1 MVAALEAE
9 ANGASVALLDR
20 GPIGLSTN
28 SVLSNG
34 IFAGPTAQCPH
45 DEYVRDTLEAGK
57 GLNHNSLVRLVA
69 REAPILSHSL
79 SLLGLSC

>member
-20 GPIGLSTN
+20 GPIGLGTN

-34 IFAGPTAQCPH
+34 IFAGPNAQCPYIVLNWRKSGILCKMNCLYH
-45 DEYVRDTLEAGK
+45 CIHITEDGDELENK
-57 GLNHNSLVRLVA
+57 KN
-69 REAPILSHSL
+69 REGTS
-79 SLLGLSC
+79 